1 MKIKKFGHGGMM
13 SDNGKLAIMIKR
25 FLSGGKL
32 YRHGGEFHNAQGQPT
47 NEKGERIPDD
57 PLVAVA
63 SDAERRSGAAGDDG
77 SAQTGR
83 IRGGTTRPEQQTG
96 STIATPEQ
104 AELMTQGTG
113 EGTVA
118 SFNTEPISP
127 DMSQDQ
133 FELAMQSPFVAEQF
147 KGMDIQTPQQLAE
160 AYEGFKSQA
169 TSAIRENEEGVAN
182 AARELAKTNENFRIK
197 LETLGDNPTDK
208 EIADLMIQQN
218 TDGLLGDL
226 HGAVV
231 DQFLP
236 ATQLN
241 AFYFPR
247 YQEVGKRFV
256 TETTINGQKV
266 AADKPIFTSIQD
278 KGIKTK
284 AGMEKLFQDATDAGV
299 DLTKNIAATED
310 FLRTWF
316 TDSANEE
323 FISTAQGVERM
334 ITGGTGINDIKRPEF
349 IKTMFMDAMKKENST
364 VPTFDQMGEYRQLIK
379 LRGQEAA
386 DAFAEREGFD
396 PTRQLGKSENFKVIK
411 NGDKTK
417 QDTEAALQSRSDQAE
432 EKARERY
439 RSMNPNFDAR
449 MTEMEQ
455 IEAYNEKEGTNFRS
469 YSAMMEDMQRKT
481 KDAFQERKRE
491 GMENIKEERRQEF
504 LDEYFKSRGINRTEA
519 TEFQLALADRAFERS
534 FGQGGM
540 RVLKRAGKSPIG
552 ALSALFKK

>member
-1 MKIKKFGHGGMM
+1 MM

-25 FLSGGKL
+25 FLNGGKL
-32 YRHGGEFHNAQGQPT
+32 YRHGGEFHNAQGEPT

-63 SDAERRSGAAGDDG
+63 SDAERRTGLAGDDG
-77 SAQTGR
+77 SALTGR

-147 KGMDIQTPQQLAE
+147 KGMDIQNPQQLAE

-231 DQFLP
+231 KQFLP

-241 AFYFPR
+241 PFYFPP
-247 YQEVGKRFV
+247 YQERGKRFV

-299 DLTKNIAATED
+299 DLTKGITKTQN
-310 FLRTWF
+310 FLRKWF

-323 FISTAQGVERM
+323 FISTAQGAERM
-334 ITGGTGINDIKRPEF
+334 NTGGTGINDIRRPEF

-396 PTRQLGKSENFKVIK
+396 PTRILGKGENFKVIK

-439 RSMNPNFDAR
+439 RRMNPNFDAQ

-455 IEAYNEKEGTNFRS
+455 VEAYNEKEGTNFRR
-469 YSAMMEDMQRKT
+469 YSDMMEDMQRKT

-491 GMENIKEERRQEF
+491 GMEDIKEERRREF
-504 LDEYFKSRGINRTEA
+504 LDEYFKSRGIKQSEA

-534 FGQGGM
+534 FGQSGM

>member
-1 MKIKKFGHGGMM
+1 MM

-299 DLTKNIAATED
+299 DLTKED

>member
-1 MKIKKFGHGGMM
+1 MM

-25 FLSGGKL
+25 FLNGGKL
-32 YRHGGEFHNAQGQPT
+32 YRHGGEFHNAQGEPT

-63 SDAERRSGAAGDDG
+63 SDAERRAGLAGDDG
-77 SAQTGR
+77 SALTGR
-83 IRGGTTRPEQQTG
+83 IRGGTTQPEQQTG

-118 SFNTEPISP
+118 SFNTEPISA

-169 TSAIRENEEGVAN
+169 TSAIRENEPEVAN
-182 AARELAKTNENFRIK
+182 AARELAKTNDNFKIK
-197 LETLGDNPTDK
+197 LDKLSKDLGREPTDK
-208 EIADLMIQQN
+208 EIADLMVQQN

-241 AFYFPR
+241 PFYFPT
-247 YQEVGKRFV
+247 YQEKGKRFV
-256 TETTINGQKV
+256 TETTINGQKI

-278 KGIKTK
+278 KGIKTSD
-284 AGMEKLFQDATDAGV
+284 GMRKLFQDATDAGV
-299 DLTKNIAATED
+299 DLTKGITKTQD
-310 FLRTWF
+310 FLRKWF
-316 TDSANEE
+316 TDSANAE
-323 FISTAQGVERM
+323 FISTAQGAERM
-334 ITGGTGINDIKRPEF
+334 NTGGTGINDIRRPEF

-364 VPTFDQMGEYRQLIK
+364 IPTFRQMGEYRQLIK

-396 PTRQLGKSENFKVIK
+396 PTRILGKGENFKVIK
-411 NGDKTK
+411 NGDKAK

-439 RSMNPNFDAR
+439 RRMNPNFDAQ

-455 IEAYNEKEGTNFRS
+455 VEAYNEKEGTNFRR
-469 YSAMMEDMQRKT
+469 YSDMMEDMQRKT
-481 KDAFQERKRE
+481 KDAFQETKRENLADIREERKR
-491 GMENIKEERRQEF
+491 EF
-504 LDEYFKSRGINRTEA
+504 LDEYFASRGINPAEA
-519 TEFQLALADRAFERS
+519 TETQLALADRAFERS

-540 RVLKRAGKSPIG
+540 RVLKRAGKSPMG

>member
-1 MKIKKFGHGGMM
+1 MM

-25 FLSGGKL
+25 FLNGGKL
-32 YRHGGEFHNAQGQPT
+32 YRHGGEFHNAQGEPT

-63 SDAERRSGAAGDDG
+63 SDAERRSGLAGDDG
-77 SAQTGR
+77 SALTGR

-208 EIADLMIQQN
+208 EIADLMVQQN

-231 DQFLP
+231 KEFLP

-241 AFYFPR
+241 AFYFPP
-247 YQEVGKRFV
+247 YQEKGKRFV
-256 TETTINGQKV
+256 TETTINGQKI

-278 KGIKTK
+278 KGIKTSD
-284 AGMEKLFQDATDAGV
+284 GMRKLFQDATDAGV

-316 TDSANEE
+316 TDSANAE
-323 FISTAQGVERM
+323 FITTAQGVERM

-364 VPTFDQMGEYRQLIK
+364 VPTFRQMGEYRQLIK

-396 PTRQLGKSENFKVIK
+396 PTRILGKSENFKVIK
-411 NGDKTK
+411 NGDKAK

-455 IEAYNEKEGTNFRS
+455 IEAYNEKEGTNFRR
-469 YSAMMEDMQRKT
+469 YSDMMEDMQRKT

-491 GMENIKEERRQEF
+491 GMENIKEDRRQEF
-504 LDEYFKSRGINRTEA
+504 LDEYFKSRGINRAEA

>member
-1 MKIKKFGHGGMM
+1 MM

>member
-1 MKIKKFGHGGMM
+1 MM

-25 FLSGGKL
+25 FLNGGKL
-32 YRHGGEFHNAQGQPT
+32 YRHGGEFHNAQGEPT

-77 SAQTGR
+77 SALTGR

-208 EIADLMIQQN
+208 EIADLMVQQN

-231 DQFLP
+231 KEFLP

-241 AFYFPR
+241 AFYFPP
-247 YQEVGKRFV
+247 YQEKGKRFV
-256 TETTINGQKV
+256 TETTINGQKI

-278 KGIKTK
+278 KGIKTSD
-284 AGMEKLFQDATDAGV
+284 GMRKLFQDATDAGV

-316 TDSANEE
+316 TDSANAE
-323 FISTAQGVERM
+323 FITTAQGVERM
-334 ITGGTGINDIKRPEF
+334 ITGGTGVNDIKRPEF

-364 VPTFDQMGEYRQLIK
+364 VPTFRQMGEYRQLIK

-396 PTRQLGKSENFKVIK
+396 PTRILGKSENFKVIK
-411 NGDKTK
+411 NGDKAK

-455 IEAYNEKEGTNFRS
+455 IEAYNEKEGTNFRR
-469 YSAMMEDMQRKT
+469 YSDMMEDMQRKT
-481 KDAFQERKRE
+481 KDAFQETKRE
-491 GMENIKEERRQEF
+491 NLADIREERRQEF
-504 LDEYFKSRGINRTEA
+504 LDEYFASRGINRVDA
-519 TEFQLALADRAFERS
+519 TERELMLADMAFERS
-534 FGQGGM
+534 FGQSGM